1 MNFHPDE
8 SITLES
14 RNLVKRYRKRVV
26 VNQVSI
32 RVNQGEIVGL
42 LGPNGAGKTT
52 TFYMFTGIVRPNK
65 GKVYLNNEDIT
76 RKPMYQRARMG
87 IGYLSQEPSVFR
99 NLTVRQNRESESV
112 LTGLL
117 RSLACKKLP
126 ITRGTAFPGVREGGL
141 KSQGHLLQ
149 IQNLF
154 CWMSPLQGWI
164 R

>member
-42 LGPNGAGKTT
+42 RGPNGAGKTT

-65 GKVYLNNEDIT
+65 GKVYLNSEDIT
-76 RKPMYQRARMG
+76 GKPMYQRARRG
-87 IGYLSQEPSVFR
+87 NGDRSQRASVC
-99 NLTVRQNRESESV
+99 S
-112 LTGLL
+112 
-117 RSLACKKLP
+117 
-126 ITRGTAFPGVREGGL
+126 
-141 KSQGHLLQ
+141 HL
-149 IQNLF
+149 
-154 CWMSPLQGWI
+154 CDSHSPE
-164 R
+164 